1 LSLSVPAIGA
11 AVHGINSQRQYG
23 RHAERYRRVAE
34 QLQLVN
40 EAMESADSPER
51 IRRYAAKTERILL
64 HENSDWFGVMRFL
77 DMELIT

>member
-1 LSLSVPAIGA
+1 
-11 AVHGINSQRQYG
+11 
-23 RHAERYRRVAE
+23 VAE